1 MSFEA
6 ILFGTEAIAG
16 KAATSGL
23 FGTAAKFAAGQ
34 AFTTIAT
41 AVGGT
46 GLLSAAAG
54 QRQAAFFQAEVLR
67 QQAER
72 ERQIA
77 EREAKNFRR
86 RQGKIAAAQRVRRAG
101 SGVLPNEGSSLLVE
115 DLTFDEILLGQA
127 TIKQGGQVRASRLL
141 DEAALARL
149 RGGAARSQGAFRSGT
164 TLLTGFGEAFSK

>member
-1 MSFEA
+1 M
-6 ILFGTEAIAG
+6 
-16 KAATSGL
+16 AAVA
-23 FGTAAKFAAGQ
+23 GTAAAAG
-34 AFTTIAT
+34 
-41 AVGGT
+41 
-46 GLLSAAAG
+46 AAAG
-54 QRQAAFFQAEVLR
+54 KGSTALLVSAGVSAFGALAQGFAQRQAAEFNAAILR

-72 ERQIA
+72 ARQVA
-77 EREAKNFRR
+77 EREADLFRR

-101 SGVLPNEGSSLLVE
+101 SGVLPNEGTSLLVE

-149 RGGAARSQGAFRSGT
+149 RGGAARSEGAFRAGT